1 MSLLDDNGGKN
12 RGEAQSS
19 SSSAPEGSNR
29 KTDPSLKGRK
39 PFSVISEP
47 PRAVSPTDV
56 LAVPQTHPSGCLWDK
71 GLQKARSRHAS
82 SVLTMR
88 TSSFP
93 AREASACSVFLGPA
107 TLGHSSF
114 KVRPRCD
121 SSPSFL
127 WLEGCCFLARDDKAT
142 LHSMVNKQAREAA
155 FTGSIPSAIWF
166 GGARKAVVLLGLC
179 IYVCVAVVE
188 FVF

>member
-82 SVLTMR
+82 SASPHNEDLQFPSQR
-88 TSSFP
+88 GLSLFRLPGPCHPRAQLLQSSP
-93 AREASACSVFLGPA
+93 
-107 TLGHSSF
+107 
-114 KVRPRCD
+114 KVRLQPIFSLVGRLLF
-121 SSPSFL
+121 PSK
-127 WLEGCCFLARDDKAT
+127 GRQSHIT
-142 LHSMVNKQAREAA
+142 LNGK
-155 FTGSIPSAIWF
+155 
-166 GGARKAVVLLGLC
+166 
-179 IYVCVAVVE
+179 
-188 FVF
+188 